1 MFRLRALATPTYA
14 LLAVIVAAGLVP
26 RLVNNDYGLPY
37 VYNYD
42 EDTHFTSRA
51 VEMFGKGSFD
61 PGYYQNP
68 SAFTYLVH
76 LALRA
81 RYSDLP
87 AVGSLSHLDLPAVSQ
102 QFALDPTSIW
112 LTARTVAALLAIAGV
127 IAIFIVGK
135 RLFDARVGL
144 VAAALLCFSFL
155 PVAYSRIAVTD
166 VGTFVPVAIAM
177 YGAVRAWEDGSRGH
191 YVLAGAGTG
200 LALGFKYTAGL
211 VLVPLI
217 VAAALRLRDGDRD
230 AIRNT
235 ILACVAI
242 VVVFFVTNPY
252 VFIEARRAAYG
263 VFKQAEAA
271 GGTKKFGQEQGSGF
285 SYYLETLTWGFGW
298 AALALSALGAVLLFR
313 RDRVR
318 GLLFAVFPIALFLY
332 MSIQSRFFAR
342 WLLPLY
348 PVLALLAAYALVRA
362 VDALRAGPGVRAA
375 ALAVLTAAVLIQPV
389 AADIRTTELL
399 GREDTRQMARD
410 FLVDRFGR
418 DLRVAIEPAVPDSYY
433 KLSRK
438 DPKDPHG
445 LVPSPC
451 PGFSKFA
458 AAGEGRLDRNCLPID
473 ERQFIAGF
481 LRDIRRSVST
491 AEVVGMTAYARTL
504 RPETI
509 DFYRRKGF
517 CLVMTMS
524 VVRGRAENAKDP
536 QALGYYERIERESD
550 LIFRASPYDRGAKP
564 VKFDFDLSYNYYPTA
579 FARPGPEVRIYRLR
593 NCRQGYRKVPE
604 APKALAGI
612 EKGEG
617 TSFQGFK

>member
-1 MFRLRALATPTYA
+1 MFRLRTLATPTFA
-14 LLAVIVAAGLVP
+14 VLAAIVALGLIP

-51 VEMFGKGSFD
+51 VEMFGRGSFD

-68 SAFTYLVH
+68 SAFTYIVH

-102 QFALDPTSIW
+102 QFALDPASIW
-112 LTARTVAALLAIAGV
+112 ITARTVAALLAIAGV
-127 IAIFIVGK
+127 IAIFFVGR

-155 PVAYSRIAVTD
+155 PVVYSRIAVTD
-166 VGTFVPVAIAM
+166 VGTFLPVAIAM
-177 YGAVRAWEDGSRGH
+177 YGAVRVWEDGSRGH
-191 YVLAGAGTG
+191 YVLAGVGTG

-211 VLVPLI
+211 VLLPLI

-235 ILACVAI
+235 IFACVAM
-242 VVVFFVTNPY
+242 VAVFFVTNPY
-252 VFIEARRAAYG
+252 VFLEARRAAYG

-271 GGTKKFGQEQGSGF
+271 GGTKKFGQEQGSGI
-285 SYYLETLTWGFGW
+285 SYYLDTLTWGFGW

-318 GLLFAVFPIALFLY
+318 GVLFAVFPIALFLY
-332 MSIQSRFFAR
+332 MSFQSRFFAR

-362 VDALRAGPGVRAA
+362 VDAVRASPGVRAA
-375 ALAVLTAAVLIQPV
+375 ALAALTAAVLVQPV
-389 AADIRTTELL
+389 AADIRTLEVL
-399 GREDTRQMARD
+399 GRADTRQMARD
-410 FLVDRFGR
+410 FLVERFGR
-418 DLRVAIEPAVPDSYY
+418 DLRVAIEPAVPDTYY

-438 DPKDPHG
+438 DPTDPHG

-458 AAGEGRLDRNCLPID
+458 ADGQARLDRNCLPID

-481 LRDIRRSVST
+481 LRDIRKSVST
-491 AEVVGMTAYARTL
+491 EEVVGMTAYARTL
-504 RPETI
+504 RPDTI

-524 VVRGRAENAKDP
+524 VVRGRAENARDS
-536 QALGYYERIERESD
+536 QALGYYRRIERESD

-564 VKFDFDLSYNYYPTA
+564 VKFNFDLSYNYYPTA

-593 NCRQGYRKVPE
+593 DCRQAYGKVPE
-604 APKALAGI
+604 APKALAGL

-617 TSFQGFK
+617 TSFQGF